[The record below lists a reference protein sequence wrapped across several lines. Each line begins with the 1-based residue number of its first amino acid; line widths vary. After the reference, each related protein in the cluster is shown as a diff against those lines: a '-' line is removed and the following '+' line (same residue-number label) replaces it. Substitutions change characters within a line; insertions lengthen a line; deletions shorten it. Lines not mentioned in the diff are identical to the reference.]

1 VKANRTQP
9 MIASLHLKFLCA
21 VMVFAVLAFPCR
33 SEDGVA
39 FFERK
44 IRPVLAKHCYEC
56 HSAESKKLK
65 GGLRV
70 DSVAHLFKGGEAGPL
85 LVKGKAKESLII
97 QSLKYESGEMPPS
110 GKLPDAIIADFEHW
124 IELGAPAPLE
134 AGAPAIVAAKKID
147 FNAARKHW
155 AYQPLG
161 TTSLPTAEAS
171 VAWAKRDLDHF
182 IFEKLAA
189 NKLHPSPQADAS
201 LLLRRVSFDL
211 TGLPPSYEDVVR
223 FSADPSDEAYNWYV
237 GKLLAS
243 PAYGEHWARQWM
255 DVVRYADTNPTSEGS
270 NRPEPFAFGYRD
282 WMIDALNRDVP
293 YDQFIK
299 YQIAADYMSPEG
311 AEHLAALGFVSL
323 GLTYHKDLNL
333 DRDVIET
340 LAMDDW
346 DDRVDTLSRGILG
359 LTVSCARCHDHKF
372 DAIAQTDYY
381 GLAGVF
387 ASVRGVRRG
396 LDGRDTQELEARLSE
411 AQRLKEESF
420 KFRDKDPKR
429 EKELEQES
437 SQILNATVSDNT
449 GKVVFALEE
458 GGTWYDR
465 GDAKTVPVFRRGE
478 VRDLPVYARGSVQSP
493 GAPVPRRFLQLFT
506 DGKAVPFAQGSGRL
520 EMAENLFSKNTEP
533 LAARVIANR
542 MWGWHF
548 GQHLVSTPSDFGV
561 MGDPPTHPELLDYL
575 ADLLITNRWSLKSL
589 HREIVLSATYR
600 QSAQTRADAAVRDG
614 GNRFISHYPV
624 RRLSAEQYRDS
635 ILKSAGSLADAQTR
649 GKGFDWTR
657 DQMGDVTRRSVY
669 AKLNRP
675 ALPPYLIRFNFP
687 DPMLHSP
694 ARIPATSATQNLFL
708 LNAPFM
714 TDIAKRIA
722 SRLRCDTDE
731 EFLRQAFRT
740 LFLREPEAHERQRYI
755 SKLQDWKSTSDQAE
769 TALIHTLLIANE
781 YLYLR

>member
-1 VKANRTQP
+1 
-9 MIASLHLKFLCA
+9 M
-21 VMVFAVLAFPCR
+21 MVFTVQAFSCR
-33 SEDGVA
+33 ADDGLA
-39 FFERK
+39 FFEKR
-44 IRPVLAKHCYEC
+44 IRPVLVKHCYEC

-70 DSVAHLFKGGEAGPL
+70 DSVAHLFQGGDSGPL
-85 LVKGKAKESLII
+85 LVKGRAKESLII
-97 QSLKYESGEMPPS
+97 ESLKYESGEMPPS
-110 GKLPDAIIADFEHW
+110 GKLPDSIIADFERW
-124 IELGAPAPLE
+124 IELGAPAPQDSVVPKI
-134 AGAPAIVAAKKID
+134 AAPKKID

-155 AYQPLG
+155 AYQPLRK
-161 TTSLPTAEAS
+161 TPVPKAAPS

-182 IFEKLAA
+182 IFDKLAA
-189 NKLHPSPQADAS
+189 NKLQPSPQADAT

-211 TGLPPSYEDVVR
+211 TGLPPSYADVVR
-223 FSADPSDEAYNWYV
+223 FAADPSDEAYAAYV
-237 GKLLAS
+237 GKLMAS
-243 PAYGEHWARQWM
+243 QAYGEHWARQWM

-270 NRPEPFAFGYRD
+270 NKPEPFAFGYRD
-282 WMIDALNRDVP
+282 WMIDAMNRDIP
-293 YDQFIK
+293 YDRFIQ
-299 YQIAADYMSPEG
+299 YQLAADSMGAEG

-372 DAIAQTDYY
+372 DAISQADYY

-387 ASVRGVRRG
+387 ASVRGVRQVLNAG
-396 LDGRDTQELEARLSE
+396 DNKELEAKLSE
-411 AQRLKEESF
+411 SQRLKEESF
-420 KFRDKDPKR
+420 KLRDKDPKR
-429 EKELEQES
+429 EKELDQAS
-437 SQILNATVSDNT
+437 SQILNAVVSEYE
-449 GKVVFALEE
+449 GKAVFALEE
-458 GGTWYDR
+458 GGTWYER
-465 GDAKTVPVFRRGE
+465 GEAKTVPVFRGGE
-478 VRDLPVYARGSVQSP
+478 MRDLPVYARGSVQSP
-493 GAPVPRRFLQLFT
+493 GAAVPRRFLQLFT
-506 DGKAVPFAQGSGRL
+506 DGKAVPFDHGSGRL
-520 EMAENLFSKNTEP
+520 EMAENLFSKNTVP
-533 LAARVIANR
+533 LTARVIANR

-575 ADLLITNRWSLKSL
+575 ADFLIANRWSLKAL

-600 QSAQTRADAAVRDG
+600 QSAQTPPEAAVRDG
-614 GNRFISHYPV
+614 ANRFFSHYPV

-649 GKGFDWTR
+649 GKGFDWSR
-657 DQMGDVTRRSVY
+657 AQMGDATRRSVY

-675 ALPPYLIRFNFP
+675 ALPTYLIQFNFP

-694 ARIPATSATQNLFL
+694 GRMSATSATQNLFL

-722 SRLRCDTDE
+722 SRLRNKTDE
-731 EFLRQAFRT
+731 EFLGQAVRT
-740 LFLREPEAHERQRYI
+740 LFLREPDTSERQRY
-755 SKLQDWKSTSDQAE
+755 LAQLRDWKRSSDQAE
-769 TALIHTLLIANE
+769 ASLIHALLITNE